1 MKYRTAS
8 FLIIILLVLIN
19 ISCIYIPGC
28 NLSREKPD
36 MSDYLILRH
45 NGKKAFMP
53 RVLAP
58 EWPVEKIFSV
68 PVKNAVGT
76 IDMNNAIT
84 VMRFTTEGIEY
95 DIVAKNFLAEVNG
108 AYMYG
113 FCNIYSEEEIAYTQ
127 TRWAVVANIKKGKI
141 ISPVITYDLNDF
153 ITAIHSIDSA
163 NNKFVIERE
172 TPDKVGYK
180 KILHVIKVVGK
191 DNVQDEGSIFASP
204 GQSGYSAPWQVH
216 DDLIFTYDIES
227 NKLSCLDSNLK
238 PATHPFSEIFNSN
251 SKNWRKVKEF
261 IIHPTLPFGIVV
273 EIGKDINLDEAR
285 KLPPSSY
292 ERSALVSSLARISE
306 IHATYLLRWDTPD
319 PEKQIT
325 PILTDSLSLIP
336 PVSCEFH
343 SGFQFSPDGTWMVFK
358 DETNDSKKPVFVAI
372 PVKKDAPLYFG
383 EPLYLGRLFIEDAI
397 PSMSAWTS
405 DPLGFVVS
413 SGEHGLWKWDL
424 GNVNLARVVDT
435 AEVIIPVE

>member
-1 MKYRTAS
+1 MNNIFRS
-8 FLIIILLVLIN
+8 LILLYVLVFIN
-19 ISCIYIPGC
+19 ISCIYIPGS

-95 DIVAKNFLAEVNG
+95 DIVAKNFLGEVNG
-108 AYMYG
+108 AYEFG
-113 FCNIYSEEEIAYTQ
+113 FCDIYSEEEIAYTQ
-127 TRWAVVANIKKGKI
+127 TRWAVVANMKNGKI
-141 ISPVITYDLNDF
+141 ISPVITYDLDDF
-153 ITAIHSIDSA
+153 ITAIHSIDPA
-163 NNKFVIERE
+163 KRKFVIERE
-172 TPDKVGYK
+172 TPDKDDYK
-180 KILHVIKVVGK
+180 KILHVVKFVGK
-191 DNVQDEGSIFASP
+191 DSVQDEGSIFASP

-227 NKLSCLDSNLK
+227 SKLSCHDSNLK
-238 PATHPFSEIFNSN
+238 PAAHPFSEIFNSN

-273 EIGKDINLDEAR
+273 EVGKDLDAEKAQ
-285 KLPPSSY
+285 KLPMAIFDS
-292 ERSALVSSLARISE
+292 LVDLWH

-319 PEKQIT
+319 PQKQIT

-336 PVSCEFH
+336 PVACEFY

-372 PVKKDAPLYFG
+372 PVKKDAPFYFG

>member
-1 MKYRTAS
+1 
-8 FLIIILLVLIN
+8 
-19 ISCIYIPGC
+19 
-28 NLSREKPD
+28 

-95 DIVAKNFLAEVNG
+95 DIVAKNFLGEVNG

-127 TRWAVVANIKKGKI
+127 TRWIVIANIKTGKVR
-141 ISPVITYDLNDF
+141 STVITYSLDDF
-153 ITAIHSIDSA
+153 ITGLRPLSKNGEQNRFVFLREGPFYGKGSKDFLHIGRIVNKDSI
-163 NNKFVIERE
+163 
-172 TPDKVGYK
+172 
-180 KILHVIKVVGK
+180 L
-191 DNVQDEGSIFASP
+191 DEGSIKAGISP
-204 GQSGYSAPWQVH
+204 IGYNIPWQVH

-227 NKLSCLDSNLK
+227 SKLSCHDSNLK
-238 PATHPFSEIFNSN
+238 PAAHPFSEIFNSN

-273 EIGKDINLDEAR
+273 EVGKNVDYDKLHSLPDDIYEKAR
-285 KLPPSSY
+285 EPIIA
-292 ERSALVSSLARISE
+292 ERDRHVI
-306 IHATYLLRWDTPD
+306 YLLRWDTPD

-336 PVSCEFH
+336 PVSCEFY